1 MINYTRMAFI
11 DVIKYESNSEQ
22 FVWKHPVEDLKLGT
36 QLIVNTSQKAFFVKG
51 GQILDEFDS
60 GTTTLKSGNIPLLNK
75 LINLPFGDDSPFQAE
90 VWFVNMMSF
99 LDNKWGTP
107 APIVLEDPKYNIIV
121 PVRAFGQFGLSIEDP
136 RKFLELLVGNMTDFS
151 VAKVL
156 DYFEGLVISSI
167 TSGIGKKIV
176 LDGLSILDIQ
186 AIVSDVSS
194 FCQKGIQEEFEKY
207 GIKIENF
214 FIMSI
219 NVPEDDPSVIKLK
232 EAKDLAAKVNIAGKD
247 VYQMERSFDVLDKA
261 AENDGTMG
269 DTMGAGMGM
278 GVGFGMGNVMGN
290 MVGNMNTGNQSNLG
304 SGGNTPP
311 PPPNRGEQY
320 YVLIDNKQNGPHN
333 INAIQKMI
341 DQNIVNRQTLIWK
354 KGMTD
359 WGNIMD
365 DKDLKEMVN
374 KIPPPPSNTE

>member
-1 MINYTRMAFI
+1 MAFI
-11 DVIKYESNSEQ
+11 DVIKYESNSDE

-36 QLIVNTSQKAFFVKG
+36 QLIVNTSQKAFFIKG
-51 GQILDEFDS
+51 GQIFDEFDS
-60 GTTTLKSGNIPLLNK
+60 GTTTLKTGNIPLLNK

-107 APIVLEDPKYNIIV
+107 APILLEDPKYNVIV

-151 VAKVL
+151 VGKVM
-156 DYFEGLVISSI
+156 DYFEGVVISSI

-176 LDGLSILDIQ
+176 LDGLSILEVQ
-186 AIVSDVSS
+186 AVVSDVSA
-194 FCQKGIQEEFEKY
+194 FCHKLIQEEFEKY

-232 EAKDLAAKVNIAGKD
+232 EAKDLAAKVKITGKD
-247 VYQMERSFDVLDKA
+247 IYQMDRSFDVMDKA
-261 AENDGTMG
+261 AENEGTMG
-269 DTMGAGMGM
+269 GTMGAGMGM
-278 GVGFGMGNVMGN
+278 GMGFGMGNVMGN
-290 MVGNMNTGNQSNLG
+290 MTGNMNTGNQNKSD
-304 SGGNTPP
+304 SHGNTSPP
-311 PPPNRGEQY
+311 PPPSQNAQY
-320 YVLIDNKQNGPHN
+320 FVLLENKQNGPHY
-333 INAIQKMI
+333 INAIQDMI
-341 DQNIVNRQTLIWK
+341 KKNLVNRQTLVWK
-354 KGMTD
+354 EGMSD

-365 DKDLKEMVN
+365 QNDLKEMFD
-374 KIPPPPSNTE
+374 KIPPPPPPNS